1 VICFVYAIFG
11 LVNRNTTM
19 KNSFSSLRYY
29 LINMGSCV
37 IVVVSFAAVQYQIVQ
52 GVAFSFINYII
63 PFVVGSIFGF
73 LITRI
78 QSLQKKYIAEKD
90 LVFEK
95 NKQIHSYLGTIVHD
109 LRSPVAAIFSLTE
122 IVLDE
127 KDKLD
132 PEQREY
138 IGLINVSAS
147 SILENI
153 SLILDNA
160 KLEKGMGPDHLENG
174 NPYFTINS
182 TIDKHLV
189 LAIQKSISIQ
199 RLIDKNLPEVQY
211 DKDILDRVVSNLIS
225 NAIKYSPQNTQIKVY
240 TELFADR
247 INLVVKDEGL
257 GMTEEDLAHL
267 FEEFRKLS
275 ARPTAGEASSG
286 LGLSVAMKLVKQ
298 IGGEIY
304 AESAGK
310 NQGSTFRI
318 GLKLSTRS

>member
-1 VICFVYAIFG
+1 
-11 LVNRNTTM
+11 M
-19 KNSFSSLRYY
+19 KNSLSYLRYY
-29 LINMGSCV
+29 LINMCSCV
-37 IVVVSFAAVQYQIVQ
+37 IVVISFAAIQYQIVQ
-52 GVAFSFINYII
+52 GVAFSLINYII
-63 PFVVGSIFGF
+63 PFIVGSIFGF

-78 QSLQKKYIAEKD
+78 QSLQKKYKAEKD

-122 IVLDE
+122 IVLGE

-211 DKDILDRVVSNLIS
+211 DKDILDRVLSNLIS

-257 GMTEEDLAHL
+257 GMTQEDLAHL

-310 NQGSTFRI
+310 NQGSTFRV
-318 GLKLSTRS
+318 GLKLSPRS

>member
-1 VICFVYAIFG
+1 
-11 LVNRNTTM
+11 M
-19 KNSFSSLRYY
+19 KKTLTSLRYY
-29 LINMGSCV
+29 LINMGLCTIMV
-37 IVVVSFAAVQYQIVQ
+37 IAFAALQYQIIQ
-52 GVAFSFINYII
+52 GVSFSLINYII
-63 PFVVGSIFGF
+63 PFLVGSIFGF

-78 QSLQKKYIAEKD
+78 QTLQKKYKAEKD
-90 LVFEK
+90 LVLEK

-109 LRSPVAAIFSLTE
+109 LRSPVAAIYSLTE
-122 IVLDE
+122 IILDE
-127 KDKLD
+127 KNKLD

-138 IGLINVSAS
+138 MGLINTSAS

-153 SLILDNA
+153 GLILDNT
-160 KLEKGMGPDHLENG
+160 KLEKGYGPDHLENG
-174 NPYFTINS
+174 NPYYTINS

-211 DKDILDRVVSNLIS
+211 DKEILDKVVSNIIS
-225 NAIKYSPQNTQIKVY
+225 NAIKYSPPNTQIKIY
-240 TELFADR
+240 SELFTDR
-247 INLVVKDEGL
+247 LDLVVKDEGL
-257 GMTEEDLAHL
+257 GMNEEDLAHL

-298 IGGEIY
+298 IGGEIF

-310 NQGSTFRI
+310 NKGSTFKI
-318 GLKLSTRS
+318 GLKIMTRS

>member
-1 VICFVYAIFG
+1 
-11 LVNRNTTM
+11 M
-19 KNSFSSLRYY
+19 KKTLTSLRYY
-29 LINMGSCV
+29 LINMGLCTIMV
-37 IVVVSFAAVQYQIVQ
+37 IAFAALQYQIIQ
-52 GVAFSFINYII
+52 GVSFSLINYII
-63 PFVVGSIFGF
+63 PFLVGSIFGF

-78 QSLQKKYIAEKD
+78 QTLQKKYKAEKD
-90 LVFEK
+90 LVLEK

-109 LRSPVAAIFSLTE
+109 LRSPVAAIYSLTE
-122 IVLDE
+122 IILDE
-127 KDKLD
+127 KNKLD

-138 IGLINVSAS
+138 MGLINTSAS

-153 SLILDNA
+153 GLILDNT
-160 KLEKGMGPDHLENG
+160 KLEKGYGPDHLENG
-174 NPYFTINS
+174 NPYYTINS

-211 DKDILDRVVSNLIS
+211 DKEILDKVVSNIIS
-225 NAIKYSPQNTQIKVY
+225 NAIKYSPPNTQIKIY
-240 TELFADR
+240 SELFTDR
-247 INLVVKDEGL
+247 LDLVVKDEGL
-257 GMTEEDLAHL
+257 GMNEEDLAHL

-298 IGGEIY
+298 IGGEIF

-310 NQGSTFRI
+310 NKGSTFKI
-318 GLKLSTRS
+318 GLKKMTRS

>member
-1 VICFVYAIFG
+1 MRKALLSI
-11 LVNRNTTM
+11 
-19 KNSFSSLRYY
+19 RYY
-29 LINMGSCV
+29 LINMGLC
-37 IVVVSFAAVQYQIVQ
+37 VVVVLAFAAIQYQVIQ
-52 GVAFSFINYII
+52 GVEFSLMNYII

-73 LITRI
+73 LIAHI
-78 QSLQKKYIAEKD
+78 KLLEKKYKAEKD
-90 LVFEK
+90 LVLEK
-95 NKQIHSYLGTIVHD
+95 NRQIHSYLGTIVHD

-122 IVLDE
+122 IVLDD

-132 PEQREY
+132 PVQKEY
-138 IGLINVSAS
+138 LGLINVSAA

-211 DKDILDRVVSNLIS
+211 DKDILDRVLSNLIS

-257 GMTEEDLAHL
+257 GLTEEDLAHL

-310 NQGSTFRI
+310 NQGSTFRVT
-318 GLKLSTRS
+318 LKLSRQT

>member
-1 VICFVYAIFG
+1 
-11 LVNRNTTM
+11 M
-19 KNSFSSLRYY
+19 KNMQSSLRYY
-29 LINMGSCV
+29 LIYMGSCV
-37 IVVVSFAAVQYQIVQ
+37 IVVIAFAAIQYQIIQ
-52 GVAFSFINYII
+52 GVEFSLMNYII
-63 PFVVGSIFGF
+63 PFIVGSIFGY
-73 LITRI
+73 LITHI
-78 QSLQKKYIAEKD
+78 KLLQKKYKAEKD
-90 LVFEK
+90 LVLEK

-247 INLVVKDEGL
+247 LNLVVKDEGL

-267 FEEFRKLS
+267 FEEFKKLS

-318 GLKLSTRS
+318 GLKLSPRS

>member
-1 VICFVYAIFG
+1 M
-11 LVNRNTTM
+11 N
-19 KNSFSSLRYY
+19 NSNSIIRYY
-29 LINMGSCV
+29 FINIGLCV
-37 IVVVSFAAVQYQIVQ
+37 ILVISFAVVQYQIVQ
-52 GVAFSFINYII
+52 GIAFSLMNYII
-63 PFVVGSIFGF
+63 PFIVGSLFGF

-78 QSLQKKYIAEKD
+78 QSLQKMYKAEKE
-90 LVFEK
+90 LVLEK
-95 NKQIHSYLGTIVHD
+95 NKKIHSYLGTIVHE

-138 IGLINVSAS
+138 IGLINVSSS

-153 SLILDNA
+153 SLILDNT
-160 KLEKGMGPDHLENG
+160 KLEKGLGPDHLENG

-182 TIDKHLV
+182 AIDKHLV

-225 NAIKYSPQNTQIKVY
+225 NAIKFSPQNTQIKVY
-240 TELFADR
+240 SELFADR

-310 NQGSTFRI
+310 NLGSTFRV
-318 GLKLSTRS
+318 GLRLSAQN